1 MHAEREHQSPLDTR
15 PQGRVLHVTRGSS
28 ASRRIV
34 GLEGHL
40 EAGSEQ
46 LGALSCRYLERFLSG
61 LIWFR
66 RRGTRAPGRGL
77 KRSCIPITHTSDLGK
92 CLRWTAKPPPIPFAS
107 WVVPSVL
114 GQHVEDASGR

>member
-46 LGALSCRYLERFLSG
+46 LGALSCRYLERFS
-61 LIWFR
+61 
-66 RRGTRAPGRGL
+66 RG
-77 KRSCIPITHTSDLGK
+77 
-92 CLRWTAKPPPIPFAS
+92 
-107 WVVPSVL
+107 
-114 GQHVEDASGR
+114 